1 MKLMVTGADG
11 QIGWELGRS
20 LAGLGNVVVSLNRQQ
35 CDLWRSDRVHDVIRH
50 VKPDVIVNAAAYTS
64 ADDAQHEELRATK
77 VNAIAAGALAREA
90 AAASA
95 LLVHYSCN
103 SVFDGCKDG
112 PYTEDDTPHPVSALG
127 RSKLAGEHAVRQ
139 AGGRHLILRTGWVY
153 STRGRNILRKILRL
167 LRERD
172 ELRIVADQIGRP
184 ATVTDAADLRTFMAQ
199 LREREEL
206 PVAAD
211 QAGAPTSAA
220 DIAEATASLIE
231 AAAREST
238 DGRFASGLYHVTA
251 SGSTSWHGFAKAALE
266 GATRYGL
273 VARGDAPRL
282 VPVVSEDYWP
292 QRAAV
297 PRNAQL
303 SGDRLRE
310 RYGITLPHW
319 KDGLAMCFEE
329 EVGAPEMA

>member
-20 LAGLGNVVVSLNRQQ
+20 LAALGNVVSLNRQQ
-35 CDLWRSDRVHDVIRH
+35 CDLWRSDRLHGVIRH

-64 ADDAQHEELRATK
+64 ADDAEREEVRATK
-77 VNAIAAGALAREA
+77 VNGIAVGALAREA
-90 AAASA
+90 AKAGA
-95 LLVHYSCN
+95 LLVHYSCD
-103 SVFDGCKDG
+103 SVFDGCKEG
-112 PYTEDDTPHPVSALG
+112 PYDEDDPPHPISALG
-127 RSKLAGEHAVRQ
+127 RSKLAGEHTVRQ
-139 AGGRHLILRTGWVY
+139 AGGPHLILRTGWVY

-172 ELRIVADQIGRP
+172 ELRIVADQIGKP
-184 ATVTDAADLRTFMAQ
+184 ATVTDAADLRTFLAQ

-211 QAGAPTSAA
+211 QTGAPTSAA
-220 DIAEATASLIE
+220 DIAEATAALIE
-231 AAAREST
+231 AASRECAT
-238 DGRFASGLYHVTA
+238 GRFASGLYHVTA
-251 SGSTSWHGFAKAALE
+251 SGSTSWHGFAKAVLE

-273 VARGDAPRL
+273 AASGDVPRL
-282 VPVVSEDYWP
+282 VPIASEDWP
-292 QRAAV
+292 QRAAS

-303 SGDRLRE
+303 SGDRLRQ
-310 RYGITLPHW
+310 RYGIALPHW
-319 KDGLAMCFEE
+319 KDGLVMCFEE

>member
-20 LAGLGNVVVSLNRQQ
+20 LAALGIVVPLNRQQ
-35 CDLWRSDRVHDVIRH
+35 CDLWRSDRLHGVIRH

-64 ADDAQHEELRATK
+64 VDDAEREEARATK
-77 VNAIAAGALAREA
+77 VNGIGVGALAREA
-90 AAASA
+90 ARAGA
-95 LLVHYSCN
+95 LLIHYSCD
-103 SVFDGCKDG
+103 SVFDGLKDG
-112 PYTEDDTPHPVSALG
+112 PYTEDDPPHPISALG

-139 AGGRHLILRTGWVY
+139 AGGPHLILRTGWVY

-172 ELRIVADQIGRP
+172 ELRIVADQIGKP

-206 PVAAD
+206 PVAAG
-211 QAGAPTSAA
+211 QTGAPTSAA

-231 AAAREST
+231 AATRESAN
-238 DGRFASGLYHVTA
+238 GRFTSGLYHMTA
-251 SGSTSWHGFAKAALE
+251 AGTTSWHGFAKAVLE

-273 VARGDAPRL
+273 VSGGDVPRL
-282 VPVVSEDYWP
+282 VPVVSEDCWP
-292 QRAAV
+292 HRAAE
-297 PRNAQL
+297 PKNALL
-303 SGDRLRE
+303 SCDRLRR

-329 EVGAPEMA
+329 EVGTPEMA